1 MSFGRRN
8 SLYHV
13 DCDLGQCRADLATA
27 DALARAW
34 VNARRLGHRFH
45 VVNASQELQ
54 ELIAF
59 VGLEDVL
66 LGRRQGQAEE
76 RKEPLGV
83 EERSEAD
90 DAAL

>member
-1 MSFGRRN
+1 MSFGRRD

-27 DALARAW
+27 NALARAW
-34 VNARRLGHRFH
+34 VNTRRLGHRLH
-45 VVNASQELQ
+45 AVNASHELQ

-76 RKEPLGV
+76 REEPLRV
-83 EERSEAD
+83 EERGEPD
-90 DAAL
+90 DPAL